1 MIDKVALTFFY
12 FIGVALLLA
21 FNELAYRR
29 LKLKGEVTRKFAHF
43 STALATLPFP
53 YIFSSHWSVLTLATI
68 FAVGLFLTRNKKQLN
83 SIHDIERKSMGSFLL
98 PIAIY
103 VIFYISFKVE
113 NKLIYIL
120 PMMILAVC
128 DPMAA
133 ILGMSGWKGNG
144 KITLFGWK
152 TGKTYFGSAAFF
164 VTSFVISIIAL
175 YYYRQSFDFKTFWL
189 TLVISIIGTLS
200 ELISWRGSD
209 NLTIPLSVAIVLL
222 VFL

>member
-1 MIDKVALTFFY
+1 MIDKITLSLLY
-12 FIGVALLLA
+12 LIGIVLLLT

-29 LKLKGEVTRKFAHF
+29 LKLEGEVTRKFAHF

-53 YIFSSHWSVLTLATI
+53 YIFSSHWSVLVLATI
-68 FAVGLFLTRNKKQLN
+68 FAVGLFLTRYKKQLN

-98 PIAIY
+98 PIAVY
-103 VIFYISFKVE
+103 VTFLISFKAG
-113 NKLIYIL
+113 NKLMYIL
-120 PMMILAVC
+120 PMLILAVC

-152 TGKTYFGSAAFF
+152 SRKTYFGSSAFL
-164 VTSFVISIIAL
+164 VTSFVISAIAL

-189 TLVISIIGTLS
+189 AFVVAIVGTFS
-200 ELISWRGSD
+200 ELFCWRGSD
-209 NLTIPLSVAIVLL
+209 NLTIPLSLAIVLL
-222 VFL
+222 IFL